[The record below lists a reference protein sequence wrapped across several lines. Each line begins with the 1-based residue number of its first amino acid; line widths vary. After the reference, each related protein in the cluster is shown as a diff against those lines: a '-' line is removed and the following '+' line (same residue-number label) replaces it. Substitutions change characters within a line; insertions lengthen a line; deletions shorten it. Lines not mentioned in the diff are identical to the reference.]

1 MATIKNRMQILL
13 DDLEREKLQKLA
25 RSYGVS
31 LSKMIGI
38 LIRKADL
45 DNIE

>member
-1 MATIKNRMQILL
+1 MSTIKTRMQILL
-13 DDLEREKLQKLA
+13 DDIEREKLQLLA

-45 DNIE
+45 GKFE